1 MYFDLSSTV
10 RSLSDFPG
18 AATCNIRHSAGA
30 IRWVRL
36 ALIVSLLSL
45 GWVAQAATAPVV
57 QQLEAV
63 YLYSS
68 PITAAFFSANGTSYD
83 GLKQRWREY
92 FRPYGRAFREVS
104 RANLIA
110 GLKPGVLVLGSAAL
124 LDEQERKA
132 IEAFAEAGGSILAT
146 WGTGVRDGRGQWT
159 GYRFLENLLEM
170 KVNAVALSRDNAE
183 VSSRFLNP
191 FGDGPL
197 SWSIPAGQRIFLGEV
212 AEIPLRVQ
220 SPRLAARY
228 FSWERYPAPK
238 DSNGAIA
245 FLEKGASRRV
255 YFGFSESSWE
265 YDERIELPNLVD
277 AVMAWLKH
285 EPSIYKGAWP
295 DAKRAAQLLEMDSE
309 DEYLNTLAFANHLD
323 AAKFHGTFYSLTGVA
338 RQHRELVNKLAQKN
352 EIGYHGD
359 VHVGFKGKT
368 LDVQEKRVSAMVT
381 EMQDMVGVRALSKIT
396 GFRAPTESSDS
407 ITEKLLRKIGV
418 RHNVTGPSASERRV
432 PFFSEAEPGL
442 TPEEAI
448 VGLPRTQMDDL
459 NFLGLRVSAAKA
471 TELMLL
477 EFDYVYEAGALGVV
491 SVHSQNYGEG
501 DLMTMMMPTYLQRL
515 RQNVDAV
522 WVASGQ
528 EIAAWWRAR
537 ERAIHNPAK
546 DGSPRL
552 AFEVRAPGNVKGLTF
567 YVTHP
572 SANRAPRSVVP
583 EGANAPQPELRPV
596 DAYRSALI
604 FSQELK
610 TGSYAYKL
618 EF

>member
-1 MYFDLSSTV
+1 MCFDVSKTA
-10 RSLSDFPG
+10 R
-18 AATCNIRHSAGA
+18 AM
-30 IRWVRL
+30 RL
-36 ALIVSLLSL
+36 ARFVLIVGLWSLV
-45 GWVAQAATAPVV
+45 GVARAATAPGV
-57 QQLEAV
+57 QQLETV

-92 FRPYGRAFREVS
+92 FRSYGRAFREVS

-132 IEAFAEAGGSILAT
+132 IEAFAEGGGSILAT
-146 WGTGVRDGRGQWT
+146 WGTGVRDGRGHWM
-159 GYRFLENLLEM
+159 GYRFLENLFEM
-170 KVNAVALSRDNAE
+170 KVNAVALTRDNAE
-183 VSSRFLNP
+183 ISSRFLNP
-191 FGDGPL
+191 FGDGHL

-212 AEIPLRVQ
+212 AEMPLRVQ

-238 DSNGAIA
+238 DSNGAVA

-295 DAKRAAQLLEMDSE
+295 NGKRASQLLEMDSE
-309 DEYLNTLAFANHLD
+309 DKYPNTLAFANHLA

-338 RQHRELVNKLAQKN
+338 RQHRELVGKLAERN

-368 LDVQEKRVSAMVT
+368 AEVQQKRVSAMVT
-381 EMQDMVGVRALSKIT
+381 EMQDMVGLRALPKIT
-396 GFRAPTESSDS
+396 GFRAPTESSDA

-432 PFFSEAEPGL
+432 PFFSDAEPGL
-442 TPEEAI
+442 NPEDAI
-448 VGLPRTQMDDL
+448 IGLPRTQMDDL
-459 NFLGLRVSAAKA
+459 NFMGLRVSTEKA
-471 TELMLL
+471 TELMLRD
-477 EFDYVYEAGALGVV
+477 FDYVFEAGALGVV

-501 DLMTMMMPTYLQRL
+501 DLMTKMMPIYLQRL
-515 RQNVDAV
+515 RQHADAI
-522 WVASGQ
+522 WVASGE
-528 EIAAWWRAR
+528 EIAGWWRAR
-537 ERAIHNPAK
+537 ERVIHRPAK
-546 DGSPRL
+546 DGSTSL
-552 AFEVRAPGNVKGLTF
+552 TFEVRAPGNVKGLTF

-572 SANRAPRSVVP
+572 SLNKAPRSVVP
-583 EGANAPQPELRPV
+583 EGSNAPQPELRPI
-596 DAYRSALI
+596 DAYRSALV

-610 TGSYAYKL
+610 TGSYAYKV

>member
-1 MYFDLSSTV
+1 MYIDLSSV
-10 RSLSDFPG
+10 ASAMRV
-18 AATCNIRHSAGA
+18 IRIA
-30 IRWVRL
+30 W
-36 ALIVSLLSL
+36 IVSMLSVTF
-45 GWVAQAATAPVV
+45 GVRAAAPPLV
-57 QQLEAV
+57 QPLEAV

-92 FRPYGRAFREVS
+92 FRSYGRAFREVS

-132 IEAFAEAGGSILAT
+132 IEAFAEGGGSILAT
-146 WGTGVRDGRGQWT
+146 WGTGVRDGRGHWT
-159 GYRFLENLLEM
+159 GYRFLENLFEM
-170 KVNAVALSRDNAE
+170 KVNAVGLSRDNAE
-183 VSSRFLNP
+183 VSSRFLNS

-212 AEIPLRVQ
+212 SEIPLRVQ

-295 DAKRAAQLLEMDSE
+295 EARRAAQLLEMDSE
-309 DEYLNTLAFANHLD
+309 EKYQNTLAFANHLE

-338 RQHRELVNKLAQKN
+338 RQHRDLVGKLAARN

-368 LDVQEKRVSAMVT
+368 QEVQEKRISAMVT
-381 EMQDMVGVRALSKIT
+381 EMQDIVGVRALPKIT
-396 GFRAPTESSDS
+396 GFRAPTESSDLV
-407 ITEKLLRKIGV
+407 TEKLLRKIGV

-442 TPEEAI
+442 TSEEAI

-459 NFLGLRVSAAKA
+459 NFLGLRVSTEKA
-471 TELMLL
+471 VELMLRD
-477 EFDYVYEAGALGVV
+477 FDYVFEAGALGVV
-491 SVHSQNYGEG
+491 SIHSQNYGED
-501 DLMTMMMPTYLQRL
+501 DLMTKMMPTYLQRL
-515 RQNVDAV
+515 RQNADAV
-522 WVASGQ
+522 WVVSGE
-528 EIAAWWRAR
+528 EIAGWWRAR
-537 ERAIHNPAK
+537 ERVIHRPAK
-546 DGSPRL
+546 DGSTGL
-552 AFEVRAPGNVKGLTF
+552 VFEVRAPGNVKGLTF

-572 SANRAPRSVVP
+572 SSNKVPRSVVP
-583 EGANAPQPELRPV
+583 EGSNAPQPELRRI
-596 DAYRSALI
+596 DAYRSALV

-610 TGSYAYKL
+610 TGNYAYKI

>member
-1 MYFDLSSTV
+1 MCFDLSSNASVTRFV
-10 RSLSDFPG
+10 RY
-18 AATCNIRHSAGA
+18 
-30 IRWVRL
+30 V
-36 ALIVSLLSL
+36 LIVSLFSV
-45 GWVAQAATAPVV
+45 GYVARAATAPVV

-104 RANLIA
+104 RANLIS

-146 WGTGVRDGRGQWT
+146 WGTGIRDGRGHWT
-159 GYRFLENLLEM
+159 GYRFLENLFEM
-170 KVNAVALSRDNAE
+170 KVNSVSLTRDNGE
-183 VSSRFLNP
+183 ISSRFLNP
-191 FGDGPL
+191 FGDAHL
-197 SWSIPAGQRIFLGEV
+197 SWSLPSGERIFLGEV
-212 AEIPLRVQ
+212 AETPIRVD

-238 DSNGAIA
+238 NGNGAIA
-245 FLEKGASRRV
+245 YLEKGASRRV
-255 YFGFSESSWE
+255 YFGFAESSWE
-265 YDERIELPNLVD
+265 YDERIEIPNLVD

-295 DAKRAAQLLEMDSE
+295 NANRAAQLLEMDTE
-309 DEYLNTLAFANHLD
+309 DQYVNALDFAKHLD
-323 AAKFHGTFYSLTGVA
+323 AVKLHGTFYSLTGVA
-338 RQHRELVNKLAQKN
+338 RQYREVASKLAEKN

-368 LDVQEKRVSAMVT
+368 VEVQEKRLNAMLS
-381 EMQDMVGVRALSKIT
+381 EMQDTVGVRALPKVT
-396 GFRAPTESSDS
+396 GFRAPTESFDS
-407 ITEKLLRKIGV
+407 GTEKLLRKIGV

-442 TPEEAI
+442 ATEDAI

-459 NFLGLRVSAAKA
+459 NYLGLRVKAAQA
-471 TELMLL
+471 TELMML
-477 EFDYVYEAGALGVV
+477 EFDYLYESGALGVL
-491 SVHSQNYGEG
+491 SVHSQNYGVG
-501 DLMTMMMPTYLQRL
+501 DLMTKMVPIYLQRL
-515 RQNVDAV
+515 SKQADDV
-522 WVASGQ
+522 WVASGE
-528 EIAAWWRAR
+528 EISSWWRAR
-537 ERAIHNPAK
+537 ERVVHRSTK
-546 DGSPRL
+546 DGSTRL
-552 AFEVRAPGNVKGLTF
+552 AFEVRAPGNVRGLTF

-572 SANRAPRSVVP
+572 SLNKLPRSVVP
-583 EGANAPQPELRPV
+583 EGANAPQPEIRPI
-596 DAYRSALI
+596 DAYRSALV

>member
-1 MYFDLSSTV
+1 MCFDLSSTASTMRLV
-10 RSLSDFPG
+10 R
-18 AATCNIRHSAGA
+18 C
-30 IRWVRL
+30 V
-36 ALIVSLLSL
+36 LIVSLLSV
-45 GWVAQAATAPVV
+45 GYVARAATAPVV
-57 QQLEAV
+57 QQLETI

-146 WGTGVRDGRGQWT
+146 WGTGIRDGRGHWT
-159 GYRFLENLLEM
+159 GYRFLENLFEM
-170 KVNAVALSRDNAE
+170 KVNSVSLTRDNGE

-191 FGDGPL
+191 FGDAHL
-197 SWSIPAGQRIFLGEV
+197 SWSLPSGERIFLGEV
-212 AEIPLRVQ
+212 AETPIRVD

-238 DSNGAIA
+238 SGNGAIA
-245 FLEKGASRRV
+245 YLEKGASRRV
-255 YFGFSESSWE
+255 YFGFAESSWE
-265 YDERIELPNLVD
+265 YDERMEIPNLVD

-295 DAKRAAQLLEMDSE
+295 NANRAAQLLEMDTE
-309 DEYLNTLAFANHLD
+309 DQYFNALTFAKHLD
-323 AAKFHGTFYSLTGVA
+323 VAKLHGTFYSLTGIA
-338 RQHRELVNKLAQKN
+338 RQYRDVASKLAEKN
-352 EIGYHGD
+352 EIGFHGD

-368 LDVQEKRVSAMVT
+368 VEVQEKRLSAMVS
-381 EMQDMVGVRALSKIT
+381 EMQDTVGVRALPKVT
-396 GFRAPTESSDS
+396 GFRAPTESFDS
-407 ITEKLLRKIGV
+407 GTEKLLRKIGV

-442 TPEEAI
+442 TPEDAI

-459 NFLGLRVSAAKA
+459 NYLGLRVSAIQA
-471 TELMLL
+471 TELMML
-477 EFDYVYEAGALGVV
+477 EFDYVYESGALGVL
-491 SVHSQNYGEG
+491 SVHSQNYGAG
-501 DLMTMMMPTYLQRL
+501 DLMTKIIPFYLQRL
-515 RQNVDAV
+515 SKQAGDV
-522 WVASGQ
+522 WVASGE
-528 EIAAWWRAR
+528 EISSWWRAR
-537 ERAIHNPAK
+537 ERVVHRPAK
-546 DGSPRL
+546 DGSTRL
-552 AFEVRAPGNVKGLTF
+552 TFEVRAPGNVRGLTF

-572 SANRAPRSVVP
+572 SMNKVPRSVVP
-583 EGANAPQPELRPV
+583 EGANAPQPEVRPI
-596 DAYRSALI
+596 DAYRSALV